1 MSTTP
6 AAGVAAHVSLVAP
19 TPDRAALSTEDET
32 AIVEAVGA
40 LELAEGP
47 VPADLPALA
56 DPGLRGLVAARLAGC
71 GRVLLSRPD
80 GYCTGYDDAVADE
93 LVERDIGTLSETER
107 AVLALV
113 LLRSVAVPRARGRL
127 GGEDWVQAD
136 ATPVTVEELAQ
147 NRHLSRSAIDKAVRR
162 LRTLGLLRPGHRAD
176 IVPGPALQR
185 LSPQRSAGLWEDL
198 LLLAAPTSS
207 YARHIRARRESAGRT
222 AGRSGNNPSHSTG
235 TGARTAGRTLP
246 TPTTPQ
252 EPS

>member
-1 MSTTP
+1 MSTTSAVG
-6 AAGVAAHVSLVAP
+6 AAAHIGLVAAAA
-19 TPDRAALSTEDET
+19 DRGAALSTEDET
-32 AIVEAVGA
+32 AVIEAVGA
-40 LELAEGP
+40 LEIAEGP

-56 DPGLRGLVAARLAGC
+56 DPGLRGLVAARLAAC

-80 GYCTGYDDAVADE
+80 GYCSGYDDGVADE
-93 LVERDIGTLSETER
+93 LVERGIGTLSETER
-107 AVLALV
+107 AVLGLV

-207 YARHIRARRESAGRT
+207 YARHIRARRET
-222 AGRSGNNPSHSTG
+222 AGRATGRSGPRPSPST
-235 TGARTAGRTLP
+235 ASRTSP
-246 TPTTPQ
+246 TPTTSQ